1 LARGLGDPNGRP
13 ILVEGGS
20 ASQAWP
26 VGGLLPRGFVDVQ
39 ATRNPGTGAVEQR
52 PVMALGELLQ
62 PREQLRVALRR
73 LDLGDPV
80 VTAYFNGLVLSFQV
94 KDDAPP
100 CLSD

>member
-1 LARGLGDPNGRP
+1 
-13 ILVEGGS
+13 
-20 ASQAWP
+20 
-26 VGGLLPRGFVDVQ
+26 
-39 ATRNPGTGAVEQR
+39 
-52 PVMALGELLQ
+52 MALGELLQ